1 MVSDVNSFQADLTQP
16 ITFKMLISLIILD
29 ACLLLSTLEI
39 TYLMSNLPYF
49 NLKDLIIPA
58 SKGCNLDVVF
68 LGRNANFMFDKFF
81 SIDSWCLV
89 ALSRNRAT
97 FRYYIFILQSSLF
110 NTSDII
116 SLFIQPLLFAK

>member
-29 ACLLLSTLEI
+29 ACLSSTFEI
-39 TYLMSNLPYF
+39 TYLMSNLRYF

-81 SIDSWCLV
+81 SIDSWWLV

-116 SLFIQPLLFAK
+116 SLFIQALLFAK